1 MDINDF
7 RVVATVLVTL
17 TFLGVCWW
25 AFSPRRKKQFD
36 DAANLPFADE
46 DQEPGH
52 QASDDSTD
60 NTSGPRTGDDQ

>member
-17 TFLGVCWW
+17 AFLAVSWW

-52 QASDDSTD
+52 QSSDDSRD
-60 NTSGPRTGDDQ
+60 KTSEPRTGDDQ

>member
-17 TFLGVCWW
+17 AFLGVSWW

-52 QASDDSTD
+52 QKSEDPEDS
-60 NTSGPRTGDDQ
+60 TSGPRTGDDQ